1 MTNDPG
7 ILRRRI
13 EVSGPSY
20 IKFGQLISMR
30 GDIFGKAISK
40 EMEKLQDNAKNV
52 PWGELSKTVD
62 VSMFEDLDTTPIG
75 TASISQVHVASF
87 KGRRVALKIKKP
99 KIVEAFNDDIDTL
112 KKYAVIIPSIND
124 SIVEFEDIVKREL
137 DFKKEVKNIQLFN
150 SIYKYSDTVR
160 IPRVSEKLSNDTMIV
175 MDYIPKSKVHP
186 KSKQLIQV
194 FMEQLLYEG
203 FVHGDLHS
211 GNIGLCE
218 DGKIVLYDFGNIIR
232 IPKSYKM
239 SMMNLISEIQNKDAM
254 AVIGTLKTMGFIIN
268 NEGVSIT
275 FIKKFFEYMDT
286 MDIKSFSFDPNEVQE
301 KIPMVMDK
309 LTFSLLR
316 SYSLL
321 EGYCKKTDADFNYD
335 EIISSTLETLYLDE
349 DYILMRAKHD
359 ILKIFN

>member
-1 MTNDPG
+1 
-7 ILRRRI
+7 
-13 EVSGPSY
+13 
-20 IKFGQLISMR
+20 
-30 GDIFGKAISK
+30 
-40 EMEKLQDNAKNV
+40 
-52 PWGELSKTVD
+52 
-62 VSMFEDLDTTPIG
+62 
-75 TASISQVHVASF
+75 
-87 KGRRVALKIKKP
+87 
-99 KIVEAFNDDIDTL
+99 
-112 KKYAVIIPSIND
+112 
-124 SIVEFEDIVKREL
+124 
-137 DFKKEVKNIQLFN
+137 
-150 SIYKYSDTVR
+150 
-160 IPRVSEKLSNDTMIV
+160 
-175 MDYIPKSKVHP
+175 
-186 KSKQLIQV
+186 
-194 FMEQLLYEG
+194 MEQLLYEG